1 MLHKGFETSKEGQK
15 KVILFLLKQAQ
26 KFSANRQDKGHRRE
40 SETEFKKHFH
50 LC

>member
-1 MLHKGFETSKEGQK
+1 MLHEGFEISKKGE
-15 KVILFLLKQAQ
+15 KVILLLLKQAH
-26 KFSANRQDKGHRRE
+26 KFSANRQDEGHRRE